1 MRRWLRV
8 AGLAVALLALALAEA
23 NLNRA
28 EQTPRAENDVVGL
41 VRDWLS
47 AESRNDR
54 ATMDRI
60 VADDFFGTAFGGNI
74 VTKPDILPPEGGGER
89 GWPKSVLRESTA
101 RMFGTTGVVMGRV
114 AVEDPERPG
123 EFRFTIVCIKGQ
135 RGWQMV
141 AAHLSRISPEK

>member
-8 AGLAVALLALALAEA
+8 AGLGVALLTLALAEA
-23 NLNRA
+23 NVNSA
-28 EQTPRAENDVVGL
+28 EQTPRAENEVVGL

-47 AESRNDR
+47 AETRNDR
-54 ATMDRI
+54 GTLDRI
-60 VADDFFGTAFGGNI
+60 VADDFLGTAFGGNI
-74 VTKPDILPPEGGGER
+74 VTKPDILPPDGSAER

-101 RMFGTTGVVMGRV
+101 RIFGTTGVVMGRV
-114 AVEDPERPG
+114 AVEDPELPG

-141 AAHLSRISPEK
+141 AAHLSRTSPEK